1 MDYNYYTLG
10 YHITATLG
18 YLLVAAMAFIAGWM
32 TKSSRTKRKIK
43 EIDGF
48 ALYKV
53 MMMQKEKANAN
64 HNNGIIVIDEAM
76 VRKQEK
82 ERRRQQTF
90 RVFKG

>member
-1 MDYNYYTLG
+1 MYYTLG
-10 YHITATLG
+10 YHIIAISG
-18 YLLVAAMAFIAGWM
+18 YMLVAVMAFTTGWILRDR
-32 TKSSRTKRKIK
+32 KTKRSVK

>member
-1 MDYNYYTLG
+1 MYYTLG
-10 YHITATLG
+10 YHIIAISG
-18 YLLVAAMAFIAGWM
+18 YMLVAVMAFTTGWILRDR
-32 TKSSRTKRKIK
+32 KTKRSVK

-64 HNNGIIVIDEAM
+64 HNNRIIVIDEAM
-76 VRKQEK
+76 VRKQAK